1 MALLKSMASGLQ
13 HVSSPGVGLF
23 QMAVCQADEVHE
35 RKPEAKPEGFL
46 DTTFGFKSLAKL
58 GVSLYDT
65 QSCGNCLYSSGFF
78 ALTGCCGCHS
88 VCTTGTLPSK
98 HSPQVCAHSSA
109 LIFKTCAKVY
119 LAYN

>member
-1 MALLKSMASGLQ
+1 MSVALAL
-13 HVSSPGVGLF
+13 

-65 QSCGNCLYSSGFF
+65 RSCGNCLYSSG
-78 ALTGCCGCHS
+78 CCGHHS
-88 VCTTGTLPSK
+88 MCTTGTLPGK

-109 LIFKTCAKVY
+109 LLFKTSAKV
-119 LAYN
+119 